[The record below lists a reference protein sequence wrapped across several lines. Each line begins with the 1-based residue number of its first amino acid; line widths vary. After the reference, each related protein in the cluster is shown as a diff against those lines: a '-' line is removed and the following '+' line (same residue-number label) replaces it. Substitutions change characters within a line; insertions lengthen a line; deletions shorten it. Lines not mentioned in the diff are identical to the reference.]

1 MNESYISKSNIT
13 VAFEN
18 IVLFLI
24 AWEFFFFDNRV
35 LRILPP
41 QIFWPLVACVTILN
55 VRYISKRLWI
65 YLIGIIFALSYAFI
79 SAISS
84 PDIAGGIEF
93 VAEVFLYFFAGFYVV
108 EIGNIEKFINYL
120 LTISFIH
127 ALLLFVQV
135 TLPNVFYA
143 IQGLTGGSAQ
153 VSATRANAVNGIYT
167 GLTGETSTISF
178 YLVIGICVSL
188 YKYSRKRNAA
198 YLILTAIYFVAILL
212 TNRRGNFLC
221 SIVIIILYLILGHEK
236 LSRKVG
242 GILIALIVISIVGIQ
257 NIPGLNNMIYKFII
271 LRQRNR
277 VLSGRDE
284 YWRDALLLFNSHKAF
299 GSGLGSFKYFY
310 KMPSAHNSYLQKL
323 GEFGLIGTFIYML
336 PFISVFIYSI
346 YKTISLRHRD
356 RNDSAFSLSL
366 LFMLLQTHFFLLSLS
381 EGNFETPIL
390 YVILFV
396 VQISALK
403 LYDSQKTQVD
413 FYESF

>member
-1 MNESYISKSNIT
+1 MNESYLSKSKISI
-13 VAFEN
+13 AFEN
-18 IVLFLI
+18 ILFFLV

-35 LRILPP
+35 LRIIPP
-41 QIFWPLVACVTILN
+41 QLFWPLVACVTILN
-55 VRYISKRLWI
+55 VRYISKSLWK
-65 YLIGIIFALSYAFI
+65 YLISVIFALSFALI

-84 PDIAGGIEF
+84 PDITGGIEF
-93 VAEVFLYFFAGFYVV
+93 VTEVLLYFFAGIFVAK
-108 EIGNIEKFINYL
+108 IGNIEKFINYL

-127 ALLLFVQV
+127 ALLLFVQA
-135 TLPNVFYA
+135 TLPNVFYS
-143 IQGLTGGSAQ
+143 IQGVTGGSAQ
-153 VSATRANAVNGIYT
+153 VSATRANAANGIYT

-188 YKYSRKRNAA
+188 YKYSKKKKAV
-198 YLILTAIYFVAILL
+198 YLILIAIYFVAILL

-221 SIVIIILYLILGHEK
+221 SIVIIILYLILGREK
-236 LSRKVG
+236 LSRKIG
-242 GILIALIVISIVGIQ
+242 GILIAAIAISVVGLQ
-257 NIPGLNNMIYKFII
+257 NIPGLNNMIYKFTI

-284 YWRDALLLFNSHKAF
+284 YWRDALSLFRDHKAF

-323 GEFGLIGTFIYML
+323 GEFGLIGTFIYMM
-336 PFISVFIYSI
+336 PFASVFIYTI

-356 RNDSAFSLSL
+356 RNDFAFSLSL
-366 LFMLLQTHFFLLSLS
+366 LFMLIQIHFFLLSLS

-390 YVILFV
+390 YVILFA

-403 LYDSQKTQVD
+403 TYDNEKD
-413 FYESF
+413 